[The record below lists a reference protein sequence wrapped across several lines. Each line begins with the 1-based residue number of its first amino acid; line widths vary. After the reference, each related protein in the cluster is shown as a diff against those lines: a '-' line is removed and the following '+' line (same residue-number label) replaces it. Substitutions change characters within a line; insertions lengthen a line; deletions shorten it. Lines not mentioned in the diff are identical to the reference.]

1 MQYAVINN
9 GLVDNVIVA
18 EPDFIATI
26 SGEHDRIEP
35 LDTAYEQGLGVCAGW
50 SFDGEQFV
58 APAAPPPP
66 PPPPPATPEP
76 RKITPLAFR
85 RRFTKAE
92 RAAVE
97 WAAVDKPDR
106 PEAERQMAAALRA
119 NLKDQEQASHIDLD
133 DPELIEGVET
143 LEVVGLIA
151 AGRAQAI
158 LTAPVQPGDR
168 P

>member
-1 MQYAVINN
+1 MEYALINN
-9 GLVDNVIVA
+9 GTIENVIMADA
-18 EPDFIATI
+18 EFIESI
-26 SGEHDRIEP
+26 SSNHDHIEP
-35 LDTAYEQGLGVCAGW
+35 LDTAQEQGLGVGIGW
-50 SFDGEQFV
+50 GWDGEQFV

-119 NLKDQEQASHIDLD
+119 DLKDQEQASHIDLD